1 MLGVAGG
8 SGLLT
13 RIIFG
18 GVCDNINV
26 RREENELGGV
36 LTVRAGEREREREK
50 ESYMYTK
57 REMGHLRLISL
68 SVHNSQCFGVMV
80 LCLSSSPV
88 SCS

>member
-36 LTVRAGEREREREK
+36 LTLRAGERERDREREREGELHVHK
-50 ESYMYTK
+50 ERDGSFKVTYAFHSVYTTY
-57 REMGHLRLISL
+57 
-68 SVHNSQCFGVMV
+68 SV
-80 LCLSSSPV
+80 LE
-88 SCS
+88 